1 MNLVPLKLSEHRPGN
16 ASEQAARGW
25 KDQKKPPPMNS
36 PEYLAYS
43 THGVFS
49 SYMRGDDT
57 QNIPWG
63 IGAYAVLCVV
73 CLFVPMKSF
82 VFVLTRVLLYFAV
95 SYLLTL
101 SLFSLSFSLSL
112 SLTLALV
119 LALSFLF
126 LFLFRSQSTHTHT
139 RQLQ

>member
-43 THGVFS
+43 AHGVFS
-49 SYMRGDDT
+49 SYMGGDDT

-73 CLFVPMKSF
+73 LCVY
-82 VFVLTRVLLYFAV
+82 LY
-95 SYLLTL
+95 
-101 SLFSLSFSLSL
+101 
-112 SLTLALV
+112 
-119 LALSFLF
+119 
-126 LFLFRSQSTHTHT
+126 R
-139 RQLQ
+139 